1 MKEERLTTNTK
12 QTDHIS
18 IASST
23 SKEVKTSVTD
33 VISDFLKIDKCSIL
47 KYGIK
52 PSTEPISYGY
62 CITCDINLIHPICSE
77 CLNICHINLNHTVKQ
92 VSTKGNIICGCGER
106 MHKFTDKLLKQDSII
121 SSSCPYTDYC
131 KTANLENWF
140 IVGTKTVC
148 PMCYV
153 NCGHQGKGFSVD
165 IEQLKGEECQ
175 CENLNNGITHTDLKE
190 IYRKM
195 DNITKKSNIIMEE
208 IGPIKILNML
218 FLGKLSYYK
227 LYSSF
232 DDMLA
237 EINLAKYGH
246 YFEIKE
252 NFLETNFFLS
262 LKNFTKIAK
271 KIKNAPLRY
280 FCRAIINSISFD
292 LIEQVVKNV
301 IFKDTKQYWGF
312 MDRLLYLYKKVGVG
326 HLTRRL
332 DKYKIYDLEN
342 LSVMQRKCLFYTNQ
356 TLFPTAK
363 NQIDFFTRVMKLYL
377 AKGITHLE
385 GYDVIIQ
392 ICSILKRISEFYL
405 FSSKQMILFCF
416 EFEKTFEYLKK
427 IKNISRQLQLYF
439 VVIKMLHYFLYCYND
454 ELIYNYIS
462 KKENNNESEV
472 KIPFIFTKN
481 ELGRLISRN
490 VIRMMYFCF
499 IGTKNVQLDQKETK
513 TKKRILRH
521 GLRIITYLIS
531 PKDCYMLSANKMIN
545 NGIIYYNIIQIPLNN
560 PIYLKVVGEHKKLE
574 DYYELY
580 FTFKIYEEELLFE
593 ASKSLKAIMEL
604 SQEQDIRPLILKSN
618 YFFTIT
624 KIFNIISFIADS
636 DSDRNF
642 IKLYFSFGYYFT
654 QNNSDYAL
662 LLMSHYTLSSV
673 LSIPILFVEDIL
685 SFYNH
690 CTELIV
696 NNDKV
701 IAFSKHMI
709 KLLFSYLAK
718 VKKENLN
725 IINNHP
731 NEEAIYDIDELVSLF
746 LKIMIKLILRT
757 KQLNNKIT
765 IKVAKKVI
773 INFLNIFDFEELS
786 NHNIKCLLLL
796 INSVFDSSSETDRQ
810 DLNSLINND
819 TLIETLKDYAIDL
832 DYRIEILRYLK
843 KFKFSIY
850 YTQNV
855 DTPQIIITSNC
866 NVVNTSM
873 SNGNTE
879 QRNYE
884 YLNVFDGDKNNF
896 PNFNQNPLVS
906 NYQYP
911 IKYLTMFYNMITI
924 NANFESTPISYDNS
938 KNIITIIINELFILE
953 KEIMHL
959 KDIYQKYSS
968 NMPKFMNYFAK
979 ALVTPLCV
987 VVKKLFSFTHLCDGN
1002 SILYLYNMTM
1012 KFLYLKNYF
1021 FNLGDSFTQNL
1032 IGINI
1037 PNFNVKLFLSK
1048 THQQETLDDYFE
1060 MKDGTKFSP
1069 FDYTRLYI
1077 ILDRHLFNFL
1087 SPSPSLELYD
1097 NFGNENNEALC
1108 SEYISSGEVD
1118 LNYSVQKTIE
1128 SGNPKGKLFHQNIYS
1143 SSPNKLLLTTLNTM
1157 ENQKA
1162 LKVEEEKENKPFL
1175 PFSKKKLAS
1184 SETIQKQL
1192 TKIYISYLK
1201 TKAQLDVTKS
1211 SLFVSF
1217 PEICIEYE
1225 KNFRKMLVSILIYLS
1240 GIHDQY
1246 SSECYMILY
1255 KMLSIETGETQ
1266 MDIMET
1272 LGAQCS
1278 QRLGFLSKFAEVL
1291 YSKIVKIIISDFS
1304 VEPTYNESTQIT
1316 AFNVIKILKF
1326 LCEEHNNFFQEK
1338 ILLKLNYKYEA
1349 WTLYEVNG
1357 ILERGTEEASMTF
1370 FNFLVNVLTKIL
1382 LITNKAKEEAHVAFY
1397 YDLIYGIVEL
1407 LVEIIQGNK
1416 KEIISKKE
1424 KMSMKELAN
1433 NENSL
1438 ETFKNFVQIVTD
1450 ILFDDS
1456 MSIGYHFKV
1465 RVLLI
1470 SFFISI
1476 LEEKTNEDLQ
1486 KIIMKFLTLN
1496 RVLSSI
1502 MITLKNYFYDN
1513 TRDEPKFANYY
1524 INYSEKEIVQ
1534 REFKFDYTLYNFFK
1548 EEYFHTDFSKNSEE
1562 FMLANNYYRYIK
1574 LLSLGDRLPEA
1585 YSMINQVENINENEA
1600 KKKFVLFNKKFIK
1613 SNQVT
1618 PINLVNEK
1626 EKSIN
1631 IQFIEQYYVIK
1642 FFEYITRVVEV
1653 RLVEEKR
1660 RQLVIFTVPSEMI
1673 YLSEMTK
1680 TEFEHNVNRTS
1691 ETSKKSELVKN
1702 VPLFQK
1708 EINYYKKR
1716 KLNCFTKMISRL
1728 DYIYVQIFV
1737 YLYAV
1742 IFNVLMIVT
1751 LQGYKEIEE
1760 NSIADTRRRNLLELI
1775 TSSSKI
1781 ENGIDL
1787 CIDDW
1792 GVIYDTLAYI
1802 FVALN
1807 GILIISW
1814 IFIKMPLYY
1823 RLDRLKFMEEHKISS
1838 KSELTIWN
1846 KLQIAVVDTILA
1858 RDYINSLIFMFVLG
1872 LVGAIMKRGEII
1884 YAFFLLAIIDLNPTL
1899 KNMILSIRMRYNEL
1913 AASGLLMIALVYF
1926 YSNIGFFFFN
1936 EDYAA
1941 EIETGI
1947 PDNYCKS
1954 LVFCFLT
1961 NIDAGIRARG
1971 GAADQMIRVSFER
1984 NFTNYV
1990 RRIFFDVTYFL
2001 ICIIIMI
2008 DLVFG
2013 IIIGTFS
2020 EMRSEEIKHQIDKE
2034 NHCFICHVTREV
2046 AEKNNREDFVHH
2058 REVTHNLWNYVDYM
2072 IFLKFSDLHDLNA
2085 ANAFARINLD
2095 AKNICFLPSSKD
2107 YNDEDEEKEKGR
2119 GKSKIKEKE
2128 EESSESSGGDSIL
2141 EKEEEYEEEE
2151 GEEEDGVV
2159 LITKSNENKINE
2171 EFVLKLQK

>member
-1 MKEERLTTNTK
+1 MKEERLTPNEK
-12 QTDHIS
+12 QTDHTPLNS
-18 IASST
+18 PT
-23 SKEVKTSVTD
+23 SKDVKSSETD
-33 VISDFLKIDKCSIL
+33 VISDFLKIDNCSIL

-77 CLNICHINLNHTVKQ
+77 CLTVCHINFNHTVKQ
-92 VSTKGNIICGCGER
+92 IATKGNIICGCGER
-106 MHKFTDKLLKQDSII
+106 MHKFSEKLIKQDSII

-131 KTANLENWF
+131 KTANLESWF

-148 PMCYV
+148 PMCYI

-165 IEQLKGEECQ
+165 IEQLKGEKCQ
-175 CENLNNGITHTDLKE
+175 CEYLNGGVTHTDLKE

-195 DNITKKSNIIMEE
+195 DHITKKNNIVMEE

-218 FLGKLSYYK
+218 FLGKLSYHK
-227 LYSSF
+227 LYSNF
-232 DDMLA
+232 DEMLD
-237 EINLAKYGH
+237 EFNPTKFEHFY
-246 YFEIKE
+246 EIKD
-252 NFLETNFFLS
+252 NFLETNFFLA

-280 FCRAIINSISFD
+280 FCKAIINTISFD

-301 IFKDTKQYWGF
+301 IFKDIKQYWRF
-312 MDRLLYLYKKVGVG
+312 MDRLFYLYKKVGVG
-326 HLTRRL
+326 HLTRTL

-342 LSVMQRKCLFYTNQ
+342 LSVMQRKCLFYINQ
-356 TLFPTAK
+356 TLFPTATD
-363 NQIDFFTRVMKLYL
+363 QIDFFTRLMKLYL
-377 AKGITHLE
+377 SKGISHLE

-392 ICSILKRISEFYL
+392 ICSILKRLSEFYL

-416 EFEKTFEYLKK
+416 EFEKTFEYFKT
-427 IKNISRQLQLYF
+427 IKNNSRQLQLYF

-454 ELIYNYIS
+454 EMIYSYIS
-462 KKENNNESEV
+462 QKENNNNNNESEI

-499 IGTKNVQLDQKETK
+499 IGTKNEQLSQKETK

-545 NGIIYYNIIQIPLNN
+545 NGVMYYNIIQIPLNDS
-560 PIYLKVVGEHKKLE
+560 IYLKVIGEQKKIE

-580 FTFKIYEEELLFE
+580 FIFKVYEEELLFE
-593 ASKSLKAIMEL
+593 ASNSLKVIMEL

-624 KIFNIISFIADS
+624 KIFKIISFIPDN

-642 IKLYFSFGYYFT
+642 IKLYFSFAYYFT

-662 LLMSHYTLSSV
+662 LLMSHYTLSSI

-709 KLLFSYLAK
+709 KLLFSYLSK
-718 VKKENLN
+718 VKKENMNL
-725 IINNHP
+725 IKEHP
-731 NEEAIYDIDELVSLF
+731 NEEENFDMDELVSLF
-746 LKIMIKLILRT
+746 LKIMIKLILKT

-765 IKVAKKVI
+765 IKVSKKVI
-773 INFLNIFDFEELS
+773 IKFLNIFDFEELT
-786 NHNIKCLLLL
+786 NQNVKFLLLL
-796 INSVFDSSSETDRQ
+796 INAVFDSSSENDRK

-819 TLIETLKDYAIDL
+819 TLIKRLKDYAIDL

-850 YTQNV
+850 YTQNF
-855 DTPQIIITSNC
+855 DTPQIIATNSDSL
-866 NVVNTSM
+866 NTSM
-873 SNGNTE
+873 SNEKTE

-911 IKYLTMFYNMITI
+911 IKNLTMFYNMITI
-924 NANFESTPISYDNS
+924 NSNFDSTPIRYSSS
-938 KNIITIIINELFILE
+938 KNIITYILNELFILE

-979 ALVTPLCV
+979 GLVTPLCV

-1002 SILYLYNMTM
+1002 SILHLYNMTM

-1021 FNLGDSFTQNL
+1021 FNLGESFTQNL

-1037 PNFNVKLFLSK
+1037 PNFNVELFLNK
-1048 THQQETLDDYFE
+1048 AHQQETLDDYFE

-1077 ILDRHLFNFL
+1077 ILERHLFSFL
-1087 SPSPSLELYD
+1087 SYPPSLKLNE
-1097 NFGNENNEALC
+1097 NFGNENYEALC
-1108 SEYISSGEVD
+1108 SEYISSGEID

-1128 SGNPKGKLFHQNIYS
+1128 SVNTKEKLFYQNIYS
-1143 SSPNKLLLTTLNTM
+1143 SQSNKLLVTTLNTM
-1157 ENQKA
+1157 ENQKV
-1162 LKVEEEKENKPFL
+1162 LNLEDENENKTFL
-1175 PFSKKKLAS
+1175 PVSNKKSGEGL
-1184 SETIQKQL
+1184 QKKFTQ
-1192 TKIYISYLK
+1192 IYINYLK
-1201 TKAQLDVTKS
+1201 TKIQLDAEKS

-1225 KNFRKMLVSILIYLS
+1225 KNFRKMLVSILINLS

-1255 KMLSIETGETQ
+1255 KMLFIETGETQ

-1272 LGAQCS
+1272 MGGEFAE
-1278 QRLGFLSKFAEVL
+1278 RLGFLSKFAEVL
-1291 YSKIVKIIISDFS
+1291 YSKIVKILISDLS

-1316 AFNVIKILKF
+1316 AFNVIKILKY

-1338 ILLKLNYKYEA
+1338 ILLKVNYKYEA
-1349 WTLYEVNG
+1349 WTLYEVSG
-1357 ILERGTEEASMTF
+1357 KLERGTEEASMTF
-1370 FNFLVNVLTKIL
+1370 FNFMINVLTKIL

-1407 LVEIIQGNK
+1407 LIEIIQGNK

-1424 KMSMKELAN
+1424 KMSMKEMVN

-1438 ETFKNFVQIVTD
+1438 ETFKNFVQIVAD
-1450 ILFDDS
+1450 VLFDDS
-1456 MSIGYHFKV
+1456 MYIGNHFKV

-1496 RVLSSI
+1496 RILSSI
-1502 MITLKNYFYDN
+1502 MITLKNYFYAH
-1513 TRDEPKFANYY
+1513 TRDDPKFAYYY
-1524 INYSEKEIVQ
+1524 INYSEKDILQ
-1534 REFKFDYTLYNFFK
+1534 RQFKFDSTLYNFFK
-1548 EEYFHTDFSKNSEE
+1548 EEYFHTNFSKNSEE

-1574 LLSLGDRLPEA
+1574 LLSLEDRLPEA
-1585 YSMINQVENINENEA
+1585 YSLINQVENINEYEA

-1613 SNQVT
+1613 SNQIT

-1691 ETSKKSELVKN
+1691 ETSKKSELLKN

-1742 IFNVLMIVT
+1742 IFNILMIVT

-1760 NSIADTRRRNLLELI
+1760 NSTADTRRNLRELL
-1775 TSSSKI
+1775 TPSSKI

-1787 CIDDW
+1787 SIDDW
-1792 GVIYDTLAYI
+1792 GMIYDTLAYV
-1802 FVALN
+1802 FVVLN

-1814 IFIKMPLYY
+1814 VFIKMPLYY

-1838 KSELTIWN
+1838 KTELTIWN
-1846 KLQIAVVDTILA
+1846 KLQIAVVDTILS

-1913 AASGLLMIALVYF
+1913 AASGLLMIVLVYF
-1926 YSNIGFFFFN
+1926 YTNIGFFFFN
-1936 EDYAA
+1936 EDYAG

-1947 PDNYCKS
+1947 QDNYCKS

-1984 NFTNYV
+1984 NFGHYV
-1990 RRIFFDVTYFL
+1990 KRIFFDVTYFL

-2020 EMRSEEIKHQIDKE
+2020 EMRSEEIKHLIDKE
-2034 NHCFICHVTREV
+2034 SHCFICHVTREI
-2046 AEKNNREDFVHH
+2046 AEKNNKEDFAHH
-2058 REVTHNLWNYVDYM
+2058 REVSHNLWNYVDYM

-2085 ANAFARINLD
+2085 ANTFARINLD

-2107 YNDEDEEKEKGR
+2107 YNDENEEKEKG
-2119 GKSKIKEKE
+2119 KAKPKIMVK
-2128 EESSESSGGDSIL
+2128 EESSESSGSDSIM

-2151 GEEEDGVV
+2151 GEDGVV
-2159 LITKSNENKINE
+2159 LITKSNESNAKE
-2171 EFVLKLQK
+2171 EFVLKLQ